1 MSIFK
6 HLLKSIDR
14 TYRIY
19 KIYRWKKQK
28 QRIAFEAWFNEEQ
41 VVLNQTASIN

>member
-14 TYRIY
+14 TNRIY
-19 KIYRWKKQK
+19 KVYRWKKQK
-28 QRIAFEAWFNEEQ
+28 EQIAFYAWFNEEQ
-41 VVLNQTASIN
+41 VVVNQHASIN